1 MKFNVNHPTFVSF
14 LDTVNSNV
22 LSNIKIEGYF
32 TITSDKKFA
41 IQYMALKLIK
51 TAVKDRAKLTPNEL
65 KSFTSLL
72 LTKNEESENYE
83 FAAILNDIVKNFD
96 AVNEFVK
103 PSRRSKIIRTD
114 IKQNE
119 E

>member
-14 LDTVNSNV
+14 LDTVNANV
-22 LSNIKIEGYF
+22 LNNIKIDGYF
-32 TITSDKKFA
+32 SNTSDKKFA
-41 IQYMALKLIK
+41 IQYMTLKLIK
-51 TAVKDRAKLTPNEL
+51 SSVKDRAKLTPNEL
-65 KSFTSLL
+65 KSFISLL

-83 FAAILNDIVKNFD
+83 FAAILNDILKNFD

-114 IKQNE
+114 LKENE
-119 E
+119 D